1 MIFLGTVVLSR
12 SYVQVQVAESS
23 CESEYHVY
31 SKGDQA
37 MAYFRLLV
45 RDLAVFGSQFPTIP
59 PVCAN
64 YEAPMSVA
72 QGFST
77 RSYSKHIIFKIW
89 LCWDYVH
96 RGLVQFV
103 RLPTDLQIVD
113 FSTGHYPYIIY
124 RGLLMSLC
132 PRLLI

>member
-1 MIFLGTVVLSR
+1 
-12 SYVQVQVAESS
+12 
-23 CESEYHVY
+23 
-31 SKGDQA
+31 
-37 MAYFRLLV
+37 
-45 RDLAVFGSQFPTIP
+45 
-59 PVCAN
+59 
-64 YEAPMSVA
+64 MSVA

-113 FSTGHYPYIIY
+113 FSTGPYPYIIY